1 MDYLSYTTEIC
12 QLLQWYSLVS
22 VLLYDREYRKLQCH
36 HNFRWGTDVPHMHS
50 VYLQPRIPHPNQP
63 LKGTGGYALRPSTT
77 SSPSHHMARL
87 FANCLIEEGVAITK
101 NLASLCISAHTMDAV
116 FNIRLMII
124 MTRMAVN

>member
-36 HNFRWGTDVPHMHS
+36 HNFRWGTDVPNMHS

-77 SSPSHHMARL
+77 SSPLTSYGRVICKLFNRRGGCHYKESCKFMHQCSHHGCGL
-87 FANCLIEEGVAITK
+87 QHLPYDNYDEDG
-101 NLASLCISAHTMDAV
+101 S
-116 FNIRLMII
+116 
-124 MTRMAVN
+124 